1 MDEYNNRGGASP
13 GVRPVPDE
21 FCSLVGSTPGD
32 APPLLSQKGRDKPLG
47 WWSLYR
53 QDIARYQLHRGNTS
67 VISVV
72 LTEQGLWALCQYR
85 MASAVYR
92 SRLPSLIKT
101 PLLVLAVI
109 TQKWIEIVAGI
120 TLPYQASIGPGL
132 YIGHFGNIVLGTEV
146 VMGHTCNISQG
157 VTIGVSGRGE
167 QRGVPHIGNRVYI
180 AANAVVVGKINV
192 GDEAV
197 IAANSLVT
205 RDVAAH
211 TTVMGVP
218 ACMVNTH
225 GSEAYLNP

>member
-1 MDEYNNRGGASP
+1 MDESNNVAGASP
-13 GVRPVPDE
+13 WVRP
-21 FCSLVGSTPGD
+21 SASKQNSSGGD
-32 APPLLSQKGRDKPLG
+32 ASTR
-47 WWSLYR
+47 WWLLYR
-53 QDIARYQLHRGNTS
+53 QDITRYREYRGNRSALS
-67 VISVV
+67 VM
-72 LTEQGLWALCQYR
+72 LTEQGLWALFQYR
-85 MASAVYR
+85 IASAVYR
-92 SRLPSLIKT
+92 SRLPSFIKKM
-101 PLLVLAVI
+101 LLVLAVI

-132 YIGHFGNIVLGTEV
+132 YIGHFGNIVLSTDV
-146 VMGHTCNISQG
+146 VIGHTCNLSQG

-167 QRGVPHIGNRVYI
+167 QRGVPHIGNRVYM
-180 AANAVVVGKINV
+180 AANAVVVGKITV